1 MNIPITTLE
10 DFVRFREELGVT
22 PADVSAQIRR
32 PGLIEKVERG
42 EVPYRNLYFLALL
55 GHVFTDAELDDERL

>member
-22 PADVSAQIRR
+22 PVH
-32 PGLIEKVERG
+32 PGTGAALRLLAARKPHKVTSHRDW
-42 EVPYRNLYFLALL
+42 P
-55 GHVFTDAELDDERL
+55 